1 MESNRRLQAL
11 VTVLVFVATIYRYRP
26 LASPLGP
33 CGSGYESL
41 ELACSLAKRGAFS
54 DPYWTLST
62 GASAH
67 LAPLFPWLISL
78 PIRCFGDTA
87 MAMDAVQWM
96 GTVALAIQIGLWP
109 WVAQRL
115 GMRFSTGVL
124 AAAAWLWVG
133 FSFLP
138 MWEAPYLALLILAL
152 VLCMDRILG
161 GQGSGGLVVSTAVLW
176 GVVFLL
182 SPVPLLVYLALMG
195 WILIL
200 RRVPRAQMLAL
211 LLIPVLIV
219 APWVVRNYLAFHHF
233 VFIRDNLGLELANSN
248 SPCATYSFQVNVG
261 KHCYPHPNDDRVEA
275 MRVQAMGE
283 YAYNQ
288 QKMAQ
293 ALNWIRSNPAKFAT
307 LTRQRFLAFWFF
319 TPVPSIQHAPV
330 KVVAVGVLTLL
341 GAGGLF
347 LLWRRQP
354 ASAVLCLV
362 WVLFY
367 PPVYYL
373 VAFTPRYRD
382 PILWTSFLPAAY
394 LAAELPR
401 RRSTVPKT
409 ANCRKH
415 N

>member
-87 MAMDAVQWM
+87 LAMDAVQWM

-219 APWVVRNYLAFHHF
+219 APWVVRNYLAFQTTW
-233 VFIRDNLGLELANSN
+233 DW
-248 SPCATYSFQVNVG
+248 
-261 KHCYPHPNDDRVEA
+261 
-275 MRVQAMGE
+275 
-283 YAYNQ
+283 
-288 QKMAQ
+288 
-293 ALNWIRSNPAKFAT
+293 NWRT
-307 LTRQRFLAFWFF
+307 LTAPAPHTPSRSMLASTAILIPMMTASKPCVCKRWAS
-319 TPVPSIQHAPV
+319 T
-330 KVVAVGVLTLL
+330 LTTNKRWL
-341 GAGGLF
+341 
-347 LLWRRQP
+347 RR
-354 ASAVLCLV
+354 
-362 WVLFY
+362 
-367 PPVYYL
+367 
-373 VAFTPRYRD
+373 
-382 PILWTSFLPAAY
+382 
-394 LAAELPR
+394 
-401 RRSTVPKT
+401 
-409 ANCRKH
+409 
-415 N
+415 